1 MDREERRML
10 VTEFVIKTGS
20 STRNLLWIAEILAES
35 GVNLTTVSLDR
46 LEGMACIRLLTSDE
60 EACTRALMKA
70 DLDYCTREVL
80 VAEVEDKPGQWAKI
94 ARKLADGGLEILS
107 SYLLSKDGKTA
118 QVVFAVD
125 DPKKGEKILSQ
136 TKAKKTK
143 KKKSKKQRKKK

>member
-1 MDREERRML
+1 ML
-10 VTEFVIKTGS
+10 LTEFVIKTGS

-35 GVNLTTVSLDR
+35 GVNLTTVSLER

-70 DLDYCTREVL
+70 DLDYCTREIL
-80 VAEVEDKPGQWAKI
+80 VAEVEDRPGQWAKV
-94 ARKLADGGLEILS
+94 ARKLADGGLEIFS
-107 SYLLSKDGKTA
+107 SYLLSKDGKIA

-136 TKAKKTK
+136 AEA
-143 KKKSKKQRKKK
+143 KKKSKKKQRKKK